1 MVACGEVVIA
11 DKQNETPN
19 LSPWAKKHSRCP
31 QVFHYRTE
39 EEMDAIPLE
48 VSSAFVAIAA
58 GGILILV
65 GYIINKWRK

>member
-19 LSPWAKKHSRCP
+19 LILATLP
-31 QVFHYRTE
+31 QVLHYRTE

-58 GGILILV
+58 GGFLILA